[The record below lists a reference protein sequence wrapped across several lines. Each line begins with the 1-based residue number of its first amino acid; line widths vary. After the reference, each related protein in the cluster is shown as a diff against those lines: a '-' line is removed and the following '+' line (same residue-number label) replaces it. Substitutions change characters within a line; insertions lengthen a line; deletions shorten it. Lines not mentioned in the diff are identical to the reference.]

1 MPETARNIVE
11 DALAM
16 TNVLIAGVA
25 PTAVQASR
33 ALRRYNNM
41 LHAWK
46 GQGVDVGHIDQTL
59 DDDFALA
66 PEHILGTKAL
76 LCVMLC
82 GDYEVDVPAG
92 VAAIASAGWSGLQA
106 AYITNSPNN
115 DMIVDVGL
123 RRLGAFRNPG
133 TYIP

>member
-1 MPETARNIVE
+1 VPETARNIVE

-41 LHAWK
+41 IHAWK

-66 PEHILGTKAL
+66 PEHILGAKAL

-92 VAAIASAGWSGLQA
+92 VAAMATAGWAGLQA
-106 AYITNSPNN
+106 AYIIN
-115 DMIVDVGL
+115 DPDKDMTVETGL
-123 RRLGAFRNPG
+123 LRIGRFRNPG
-133 TYIP
+133 SYIP